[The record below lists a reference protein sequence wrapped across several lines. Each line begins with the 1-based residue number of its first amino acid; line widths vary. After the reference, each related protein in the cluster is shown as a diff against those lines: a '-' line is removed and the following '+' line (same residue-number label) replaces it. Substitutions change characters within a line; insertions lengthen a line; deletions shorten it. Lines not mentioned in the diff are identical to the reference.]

1 MVRPTILDTFNKKE
15 IIGISIGLG
24 HCLAWDSEGQIYSW
38 GDAMN
43 GKLAHPL
50 DKATNDFN

>member
-50 DKATNDFN
+50 DRDTNDFN